1 MLDQVAEDQA
11 GGGDAQHDQRFP
23 GAAAHVDPEHVQHQ
37 QVEQQQSL
45 QEHVP
50 FVPGPVVKG
59 VAPRQVREQP
69 GQSEPLPRL
78 DLVVMQRIM

>member
-1 MLDQVAEDQA
+1 
-11 GGGDAQHDQRFP
+11 
-23 GAAAHVDPEHVQHQ
+23 
-37 QVEQQQSL
+37 
-45 QEHVP
+45 VP

-69 GQSEPLPRL
+69 GQSEPLPRR

>member
-1 MLDQVAEDQA
+1 
-11 GGGDAQHDQRFP
+11 
-23 GAAAHVDPEHVQHQ
+23 
-37 QVEQQQSL
+37 
-45 QEHVP
+45 VP

-69 GQSEPLPRL
+69 GQSEPLPRRDL